1 MATGSLVISKRASA
15 TAVLLILL
23 AMAGIAVAGKVITG
37 TSIGSSSNSCE
48 VTYYNVTITSNP
60 KPLPGDPIKFSSYWN
75 VKSGTQVCDLLEVC
89 LYINSSKKTC
99 QTLTGSE
106 LGVKG
111 WANFTINAPDPG
123 NYEWYLNGTTNS
135 GDSNRTQKSW
145 FTIYNTE
152 APSPTPKLTFVSP
165 TPSNGNVTSNNWIFV
180 NTTLENPNCYNNK
193 TQNTYL
199 YWNGSTRYL
208 MNRSGS
214 YNWYKNVSNLS
225 TGTYPYYVSV
235 DCCYDESCET
245 YTRYSTE
252 LRTITISAAPTCT
265 INYDNIGVNNSNPKV
280 GDTVKF
286 FAHWTSSGCDLTR
299 YFTYAI
305 QIWSDTWNRRDV
317 EFIKDNWSNH
327 SYTFTQAGTYHWNIT
342 AYAYNSEGTQF
353 SNTTP
358 TKNITVLSAP
368 PTPTNIPPQY
378 HEYGVNNT
386 TPKPGDVVKFYAHWT
401 DDKGLSMAGLMVY
414 TTSPNFPVW
423 PVDVINLSGKDNWS
437 NFTYTIPDTEGKYTF
452 YITAQDT
459 ENVTNQTPNITITIV
474 KPPSCSGIPQLSLLP
489 NPAGIGE
496 RVTADI
502 TGLSYCQGRNV
513 TLVLGT
519 NCSKNVVNKTV
530 IDSNGTSAVLTFTA
544 PSSKWD
550 YNYTACIDINGDGV
564 YSNDEYS
571 TDTLSVIECIRR
583 EPIVFA
589 YPEDQKNDAGEKAYY
604 VFNVTNKDSCPSMFN
619 VSANCSDCEGWAFT
633 IKPSSKEYI
642 RAGETKSFLLE
653 VKNTS
658 GNVGETFEIEIVA
671 NDAVKDGKS
680 NSTTVTFSP
689 TYCERSSLPISIE
702 PSEIATAGPKN
713 GSAVLSFENPSS
725 DCTTVFNIST
735 QCPKDWSCT
744 LPTPFWLWAGQ
755 SGNLTLSISPKAS
768 ADAGNYT
775 INISAKVKNIDNYTT
790 NQTSLL
796 FRIVN
801 CTDAD
806 KDGFYAEG
814 EPCGPLDCNDQDP
827 DINPNATVYCF
838 STIDANCDNVTDKN
852 DPKCINRNQSIWQN
866 FKNYT
871 IGDGKCESTL
881 GENEINSPS
890 DCKPA
895 QTGKCGDNKRNS
907 GEDCDGTDDSACPG
921 LCTSTCKCPFM
932 VGDGVCDTEAG
943 ETAAISPV
951 DCKAKGLPIL
961 PLAIIAIL
969 AGVGGALA
977 FVFLKRK
984 SALSDIMAA
993 HGVESYS
1000 PGANPT
1006 PAMETALA
1014 QGFSPSEVASQFRE
1028 AGWPEE
1034 HVKGALSDIA
1044 ETQEQLAGLAEQHG
1058 VNVPIAERRQ
1068 AERYVKKCLDMGFTP
1083 AQIKTALISADWPE
1097 GVVNDILAKYTS
1109 EHVRSHAKE
1118 SGVLK
1123 PTEDIEKLRAYV
1135 KEELDE
1141 GHTPEQIR
1149 EELLKAGWDE
1159 SAIDEVLP

>member
-23 AMAGIAVAGKVITG
+23 AMAGIAVAGKFISGEQTSGSGCTITNDQLGSSKWIVKPGETITFYAHWTSNCNLTKATFVIKCGDYGGAFNKSITG
-37 TSIGSSSNSCE
+37 TQNWSNFTWRAPSTDY
-48 VTYYNVTITSNP
+48 VPSGTYC
-60 KPLPGDPIKFSSYWN
+60 YWN
-75 VKSGTQVCDLLEVC
+75 ITGWAVDDQGNVFSTT
-89 LYINSSKKTC
+89 SKK
-99 QTLTGSE
+99 
-106 LGVKG
+106 
-111 WANFTINAPDPG
+111 
-123 NYEWYLNGTTNS
+123 LNVYISDCEG
-135 GDSNRTQKSW
+135 
-145 FTIYNTE
+145 
-152 APSPTPKLTFVSP
+152 
-165 TPSNGNVTSNNWIFV
+165 TPSNVGVNPSNPQPNQPITFAAYWQASGICNLSNYEIQIFNKTNGNIFIDQTISFTGKENWSNYT
-180 NTTLENPNCYNNK
+180 TTLSPGVYSWKILGYTKDNN
-193 TQNTYL
+193 
-199 YWNGSTRYL
+199 G
-208 MNRSGS
+208 
-214 YNWYKNVSNLS
+214 VSI
-225 TGTYPYYVSV
+225 GTWTPTN
-235 DCCYDESCET
+235 D
-245 YTRYSTE
+245 
-252 LRTITISAAPTCT
+252 LTIEEVPPTCT
-265 INYDNIGVNNSNPKV
+265 IKYDNVGVNNSNPKV

-286 FAHWTSSGCDLTR
+286 FAHWTSNGCNLTK
-299 YFTYAI
+299 YTLQILTPDGAI
-305 QIWSDTWNRRDV
+305 IMQDGPMTGTN
-317 EFIKDNWSNH
+317 NWSNH
-327 SYTFTQAGTYHWNIT
+327 SYTFTQAWTYNWTIV
-342 AYAYNSEGTQF
+342 A
-353 SNTTP
+353 NTTAGVGDKTP
-358 TKNITVLSAP
+358 ITNTITVQSA
-368 PTPTNIPPQY
+368 PTNIPPQY

-414 TTSPNFPVW
+414 TTSPTFPVW
-423 PVDVINLSGKDNWS
+423 PVNVTNLSGKDNWS

-452 YITAQDT
+452 YIAAQDT

-474 KPPSCSGIPQLSLLP
+474 KPPSCSGIPQLSLVP
-489 NPAGIGE
+489 NPAGAGG
-496 RVTADI
+496 RVTANI
-502 TGLSYCQGRNV
+502 TGLSNCQGKEIK
-513 TLVLGT
+513 LVAGT
-519 NCSKNVVNKTV
+519 NCSS
-530 IDSNGTSAVLTFTA
+530 DSVGQTTIGEEGANGAIEFIA
-544 PSSKWD
+544 PSSEGN
-550 YNYTACIDINGDGV
+550 YNYTACIDINDDGDYEDVGEHDTETLTV
-564 YSNDEYS
+564 KECVTQAPLIEARLSPQRND
-571 TDTLSVIECIRR
+571 
-583 EPIVFA
+583 P
-589 YPEDQKNDAGEKAYY
+589 GESAYY
-604 VFNVTNKDSCPSMFN
+604 EIAVTNKDSCASKFN
-619 VSANCSDCEGWAFT
+619 ISVKCTNCGSGWNFT
-633 IKPSSKEYI
+633 IKPTSSITLDSEK
-642 RAGETKSFLLE
+642 TQKLLLE
-653 VKNTS
+653 VSSPSNAQLNTGFNIS
-658 GNVGETFEIEIVA
+658 ITV
-671 NDAVKDGKS
+671 NDTAEDGKT
-680 NSTTVTFSP
+680 NSTIVQFITRI
-689 TYCERSSLPISIE
+689 CLREKLLMSIT

-775 INISAKVKNIDNYTT
+775 INITAKVKNIDNYTT

-852 DPKCINRNQSIWQN
+852 DPKCLNKNQSIWEN

-871 IGDGKCESTL
+871 VGDGKCESTL

-890 DCKPA
+890 DCKPV

-921 LCTSTCKCPFM
+921 LCTSTCKCPFL
-932 VGDGVCDTEAG
+932 VGDGVCDAEAG

-1068 AERYVKKCLDMGFTP
+1068 AERYVKRCLDMGFTP

-1097 GVVNDILAKYTS
+1097 GIVNDVLAKYTS

-1159 SAIDEVLP
+1159 AKINEVLP